1 LVGEVV
7 WRRAGLELPILVVHG
22 KSHTGSDGWLVVS
35 GVELHAGS
43 RWEGLGPRITACL
56 QLATE
61 YSIPDDKIKFY
72 LSNPS

>member
-1 LVGEVV
+1 M
-7 WRRAGLELPILVVHG
+7 LPILVVHE

-61 YSIPDDKIKFY
+61 YSIPDYSHMVIICTA
-72 LSNPS
+72 PIH